1 MTNYELIEIHLNNS
15 DLSLSN
21 LAAISNRTEAEVLVV
36 LKDSNY
42 INILK
47 GQLDDPI
54 TFCAKNGISVS
65 YDRGPAP
72 TGV

>member
-1 MTNYELIEIHLNNS
+1 MTNNQLVEIHLNNS

-47 GQLDDPI
+47 GQ
-54 TFCAKNGISVS
+54 
-65 YDRGPAP
+65 
-72 TGV
+72 

>member
-1 MTNYELIEIHLNNS
+1 MTNNQLVEIHLNNS

-21 LAAISNRTEAEVLVV
+21 LAAISNRTEVEVLVV

-47 GQLDDPI
+47 GQ
-54 TFCAKNGISVS
+54 
-65 YDRGPAP
+65 
-72 TGV
+72 

>member
-1 MTNYELIEIHLNNS
+1 MTDYQLVEIHLNNS

-47 GQLDDPI
+47 GQ
-54 TFCAKNGISVS
+54 
-65 YDRGPAP
+65 
-72 TGV
+72 

>member
-1 MTNYELIEIHLNNS
+1 MSLATFICNKGYGPLEYHMTNNQLVEIHLNNS

-47 GQLDDPI
+47 GQ
-54 TFCAKNGISVS
+54 
-65 YDRGPAP
+65 
-72 TGV
+72 